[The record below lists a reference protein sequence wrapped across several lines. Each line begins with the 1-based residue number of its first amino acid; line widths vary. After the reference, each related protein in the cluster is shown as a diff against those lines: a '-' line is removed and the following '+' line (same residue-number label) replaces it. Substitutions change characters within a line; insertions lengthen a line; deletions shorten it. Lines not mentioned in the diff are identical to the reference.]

1 MTLQELLQGK
11 YNIVEYRGVSI
22 DSFGDYVAGS
32 EKFESED
39 ELDLGGFC
47 WDYEIDEEA
56 PDDFLNKPL
65 GGVVV
70 KDQDGHR
77 FVYVFK

>member
-11 YNIVEYRGVSI
+11 RSIVEYRGISI
-22 DSFGDYVAGS
+22 NSFGDYVAGA

-39 ELDLGGFC
+39 ELDPGDFWEC
-47 WDYEIDEEA
+47 EIDEEA
-56 PDDFLNKPL
+56 PDDFLNKPD